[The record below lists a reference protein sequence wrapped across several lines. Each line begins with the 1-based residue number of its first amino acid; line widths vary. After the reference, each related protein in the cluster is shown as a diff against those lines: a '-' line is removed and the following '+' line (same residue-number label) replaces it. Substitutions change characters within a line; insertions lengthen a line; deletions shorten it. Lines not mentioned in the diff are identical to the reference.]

1 MGKNVSF
8 TDIIHLSFT
17 HRDDRKLRVAVWWA
31 VKVLYKMWMRKNQ
44 NNIQLKLDLLK
55 EIDWNL
61 RLKRMS
67 KSKGE
72 LENLRGIIEGMGS
85 F

>member
-1 MGKNVSF
+1 MRSGLA
-8 TDIIHLSFT
+8 I
-17 HRDDRKLRVAVWWA
+17 
-31 VKVLYKMWMRKNQ
+31 KVLYLMWMRRNQ
-44 NNIQLKLDLLK
+44 NNIQLKLDMLK

>member
-1 MGKNVSF
+1 
-8 TDIIHLSFT
+8 
-17 HRDDRKLRVAVWWA
+17 
-31 VKVLYKMWMRKNQ
+31 MWMRKNQ
-44 NNIQLKLDLLK
+44 NNIQLKLDMLK

>member
-1 MGKNVSF
+1 LGKNVSF

-17 HRDDRKLRVAVWWA
+17 HRDCRKLWVAVWWA
-31 VKVLYKMWMRKNQ
+31 IKVLYLMWMRRNQ
-44 NNIQLKLDLLK
+44 NNIQLKLDMLK

-61 RLKRMS
+61 RLKKMS